1 MHVPASER
9 LFSFPQN
16 RTTFPPFILDKTK
29 IFSKIH
35 LYMDYISREI

>member
-1 MHVPASER
+1 MHVPVFEG

-16 RTTFPPFILDKTK
+16 RTTFPPFLIDKTK

-35 LYMDYISREI
+35 L

>member
-1 MHVPASER
+1 MHVPVFEG

-16 RTTFPPFILDKTK
+16 RTTFPPFLLGKTK

-35 LYMDYISREI
+35 L

>member
-1 MHVPASER
+1 MYVPVSER

-16 RTTFPPFILDKTK
+16 RTTFPPFLLDKAK

-35 LYMDYISREI
+35 LQMDYISREI